1 MCKRICTEIQIT
13 VIVCIFQRVSHAT
26 KQTMKA
32 LINTALAAL
41 MMCFVLTGCSSAPTK
56 DATEQELYDDAKKA
70 IKLRNFSQATIALE
84 ELEAKY
90 PFGTYAEQAQLDLVY
105 ARYSALDLEGSILAA
120 DRFIRLHPQ
129 SPNVDY
135 AYYIKGIA
143 NYHLD
148 IGVASQYFS
157 SVDISSRDPG
167 NMRQAFSDFS
177 DLITRFPASQYAAD
191 AQRRMIEIRNRLA
204 EYEIHA
210 AKYYIKR
217 ESYIAAANRAA
228 HVVEN
233 YPQTPAIEN
242 ALVIM
247 VEVYQHLKLDDQAND
262 ALEVL
267 RLNFPDGKG
276 FNNQGEFAPQF
287 ILQQNRSL
295 LGVVTFGLFD

>member
-1 MCKRICTEIQIT
+1 MSEFFQL
-13 VIVCIFQRVSHAT
+13 VIYPT

-32 LINTALAAL
+32 LLNAALAAL
-41 MMCFVLTGCSSAPTK
+41 IMCFILTGCSSAPKK
-56 DATEQELYDDAKKA
+56 DATEQELYEDAKKA
-70 IKLRNFSQATIALE
+70 IKLRNFSQATVALE
-84 ELEAKY
+84 ELEANY

-177 DLITRFPASQYAAD
+177 ELITRFPSSQYAAD

-204 EYEIHA
+204 EYEVHA
-210 AKYYIKR
+210 ARYYIKR

-233 YPQTPAIEN
+233 YPTTPAIEN
-242 ALVIM
+242 ALIIM
-247 VEVYQHLKLDDQAND
+247 IEVYQHLKLEAQATD
-262 ALEVL
+262 ALSVL
-267 RLNFPDGKG
+267 RLNFPNGKG
-276 FNNQGEFAPQF
+276 FNDQGEFFPQF
-287 ILQQNRSL
+287 IVEQNRSL
-295 LGVVTFGLFD
+295 LSVVTFGLFD